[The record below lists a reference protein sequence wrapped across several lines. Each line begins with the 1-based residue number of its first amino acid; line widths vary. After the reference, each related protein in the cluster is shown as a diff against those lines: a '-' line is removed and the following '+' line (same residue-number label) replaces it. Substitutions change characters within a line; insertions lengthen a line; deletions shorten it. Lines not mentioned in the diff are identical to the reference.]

1 MRTEKVTKFHNNKSN
16 FRNIVLSSKNET
28 PSINELKDQ
37 CLTMQ
42 IKLRKSSLFTKILA
56 KRLEHFTAKNVKPTL
71 SLEQILFLLHHS
83 NQSQTALGVVSLK
96 QYLNEV
102 KITNQDFKYIIDKIY
117 YRLLD
122 LFINENEY
130 RLDISVIFINLTLES
145 NTMIKILLKDNII
158 NYIKIII
165 EKNGK
170 ELDNN
175 NNKDLKENM
184 IILLSNLMSYSKDDY
199 NEITKKIDV
208 SLIIRNNI
216 ISSSLPAN
224 CNQRE
229 YYSNL
234 LYNYFNYLPK
244 SLINKNIDIVKYI
257 INQIQIYQFSNTDLE
272 SLLEILSLCCKTKK
286 VAFLILS
293 YPELIKIFEEII
305 NMKSQLILE
314 VYRLFYQM
322 IKLIKEPRNDLWNK
336 LQFNEPMNFFY
347 NELSYYYSNIGNN
360 TKAIIQIIVY
370 LLKII
375 SQLLLGNDNSFQQLN
390 ANSNY
395 ITFLNELF
403 QQNNSKKIRNQ
414 IIIIFITLL
423 KSNNKEIFLN
433 LLMNNIHIHLLSFLI
448 QKNSSYEMNSEL
460 KYNLLCFLQIILEK
474 NDKIIKTQIDNFDI
488 ETFLDSL
495 LFSNDS
501 DVSMKAKEIY
511 IKYYS
516 KDEEN
521 YYIPSSNNQ
530 MIIDK

>member
-28 PSINELKDQ
+28 LSINELKDQ
-37 CLTMQ
+37 CLSMQ
-42 IKLRKSSLFTKILA
+42 FKLRKSSLFTKILA
-56 KRLEHFTAKNVKPTL
+56 KRLERFTAKNVNPTL

-83 NQSQTALGVVSLK
+83 NQSQIALGVVSLK

-158 NYIKIII
+158 NNIKIII
-165 EKNGK
+165 EENGK
-170 ELDNN
+170 EFDNN
-175 NNKDLKENM
+175 NKELKENM

-208 SLIIRNNI
+208 SLILRNNI
-216 ISSSLPAN
+216 ISSSLPTN
-224 CNQRE
+224 CDQRE

-272 SLLEILSLCCKTKK
+272 SLLEILSLSCKTKK

-305 NMKSQLILE
+305 NMKSQLILK

-322 IKLIKEPRNDLWNK
+322 IKLTKDPRNDLWNK
-336 LQFNEPMNFFY
+336 LKFNEPMNFFY

-360 TKAIIQIIVY
+360 AKAIIQIIVY

-375 SQLLLGNDNSFQQLN
+375 SHLLLGNDNSFQQLN
-390 ANSNY
+390 VNSNY
-395 ITFLNELF
+395 ITFFNELF

-423 KSNNKEIFLN
+423 KSNNKAIFLN
-433 LLMNNIHIHLLSFLI
+433 LLRNNIHIHLISFLI

-474 NDKIIKTQIDNFDI
+474 NDNILKTQIDTFDI
-488 ETFLDSL
+488 ETLLDSL
-495 LFSNDS
+495 LFSKDS